1 MSICVSCTGCKKNN
15 NAPKETNNLNTIKIQ
30 PTFVTPF
37 LKELENDLQPT
48 NNLLS
53 PKKLIGEVIVNKL
66 EEKVSAGILNF
77 DIGEMRKKSTIYLL
91 IGLLIAVITVLL
103 QTFKICKLPTI
114 IIEMIICKIKNIM

>member
-15 NAPKETNNLNTIKIQ
+15 NAPIETNNLNTIKMK
-30 PTFVTPF
+30 PTFVKPF
-37 LKELENDLQPT
+37 LKEPENDLQPT
-48 NNLLS
+48 NNLFS

-66 EEKVSAGILNF
+66 EEKVSPGILNF

-103 QTFKICKLPTI
+103 QTFTICKLPTI
-114 IIEMIICKIKNIM
+114 ITEMIICKIKNIM